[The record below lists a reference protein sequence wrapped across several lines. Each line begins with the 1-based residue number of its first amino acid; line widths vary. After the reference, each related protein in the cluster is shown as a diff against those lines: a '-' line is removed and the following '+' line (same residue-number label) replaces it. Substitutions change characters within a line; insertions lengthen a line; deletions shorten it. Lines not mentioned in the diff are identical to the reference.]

1 MEKIMEKMKEK
12 AVRWFHENKDEYLR
26 DITLDSLRIGII
38 YQCEALYEL
47 DPDKYHY
54 YGLEDPEIQEKVPQ
68 SLIGELK
75 HHIKKMVIPVDD
87 RIKAENSTELEYEYA
102 ERILEEIDIAEN
114 LLSDENQYQTFEHV
128 FGAKEIYSDW
138 YEDEKQYIGVSIL
151 KIYYINRF
159 FIVVDGIG
167 GVERFY
173 NHKLEKLETGD

>member
-1 MEKIMEKMKEK
+1 M
-12 AVRWFHENKDEYLR
+12 
-26 DITLDSLRIGII
+26 IGSK
-38 YQCEALYEL
+38 Q
-47 DPDKYHY
+47 K
-54 YGLEDPEIQEKVPQ
+54 
-68 SLIGELK
+68 
-75 HHIKKMVIPVDD
+75 
-87 RIKAENSTELEYEYA
+87 NSTELEYEYA

-167 GVERFY
+167 GVEI
-173 NHKLEKLETGD
+173 EKLETGD

>member
-12 AVRWFHENKDEYLR
+12 AVRWFHENKDEHLR

-38 YQCEALYEL
+38 NQCEALYEL

-75 HHIKKMVIPVDD
+75 HHTTEMVIPVDD

-114 LLSDENQYQTFEHV
+114 LLSDENQYQTFEHA

-151 KIYYINRF
+151 KSVSILKIYYINRF

-167 GVERFY
+167 GVEI
-173 NHKLEKLETGD
+173 EKLETGD